1 MSILLP
7 EGFSMPRRARIAM
20 AEVPIHIIQSENRG
34 QTNVDPQ
41 AWLADLL
48 ARINDHSIQ
57 RLDQLLPWN
66 WTAALQPAA

>member
-1 MSILLP
+1 MAGSRSIS
-7 EGFSMPRRARIAM
+7 FKRKW
-20 AEVPIHIIQSENRG
+20 G

-57 RLDQLLPWN
+57 RLTSP
-66 WTAALQPAA
+66 ALN